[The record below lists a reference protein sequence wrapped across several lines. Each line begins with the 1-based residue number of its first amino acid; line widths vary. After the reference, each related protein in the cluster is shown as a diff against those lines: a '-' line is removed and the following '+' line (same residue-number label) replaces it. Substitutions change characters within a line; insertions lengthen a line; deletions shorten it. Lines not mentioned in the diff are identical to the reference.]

1 MILQRYIG
9 LSVVGGW
16 MLVLAVIAA
25 VFGLLTFIEQLER
38 VGGPYDALAAS
49 WYTLRMLPNQ
59 LVSLAPVIA
68 LLGTI
73 MALANMDR
81 HKELTVISAAG
92 FGRGKLLSAVLLPTF
107 LLMASLWAAMEYVT
121 PQLQRAAEQERLRLR
136 HGDTDRLPNG
146 GLWSTDGRRYM
157 HLLTLSED
165 GVPGRISLFE
175 FNGEGRL
182 VRALKARK
190 ALVEE
195 DRSWLFQNVR
205 EKILVDGELRTRHH
219 EELAI
224 DNLWSPDELPNLS
237 LEGDTM
243 HLSLLYDYARYLQR
257 NRQPA
262 ERYMHTLWQKL
273 FMPFTVLA
281 MVLLA
286 TPISASVTAGRDR
299 SLGLNIGIGALVG
312 VIFYLGAQIVF
323 ALGRL
328 LDWSIPLVAA
338 LPALIILTV
347 ALTLLSRMRW

>member
-9 LSVVGGW
+9 LSVIGGW
-16 MLVLAVIAA
+16 VLVLAVIGA
-25 VFGLLTFIEQLER
+25 VFGLVTFIEQLER

-73 MALANMDR
+73 LALANLDR
-81 HKELTVISAAG
+81 HKELTIISAAG
-92 FGRGKLLSAVLLPTF
+92 FGRGKLLASVLIPTL
-107 LLMASLWAAMEYVT
+107 LLMGALWVAMEYAT
-121 PQLQRAAEQERLRLR
+121 PQLQRAAEQEKLRLR
-136 HGDTDRLPNG
+136 HGDTDRIPNG

-157 HLLTLSED
+157 HLWTLSED
-165 GVPGRISLFE
+165 GVPGKISLFE
-175 FNGEGRL
+175 FDREGRL
-182 VRALKARK
+182 VRALQARQ
-190 ALVEE
+190 ALVRQ

-219 EELAI
+219 EELEI

-243 HLSLLYDYARYLQR
+243 NLSLLYEYTRYLQS

-262 ERYMHTLWQKL
+262 ERYLHTLWQKL

-286 TPISASVTAGRDR
+286 TPLSANVTAGRDR

-312 VIFYLGAQIVF
+312 VVFYLGAQIIF

-328 LDWSIPLVAA
+328 LDWSIPLVAG